1 MKKLNIIAALT
12 IVFALTSCGKSKSD
26 EMLETYDKL
35 MDKAMDDYN
44 DAMDDYKD
52 MMNDL
57 NF

>member
-1 MKKLNIIAALT
+1 MKKLNIIAALAL
-12 IVFALTSCGKSKSD
+12 IFAITSCGKSKSD
-26 EMLETYDKL
+26 QLLDAYDKA
-35 MDKAMDDYN
+35 MDKAMDDYE

>member
-1 MKKLNIIAALT
+1 MKKLTLIAA
-12 IVFALTSCGKSKSD
+12 VAFAIGLTSCGKSKSD
-26 EMLETYDKL
+26 EILDTYDKL